1 MSFLEQFNTG
11 GFEKVQQA
19 IKDNKAFGKAVPT
32 PIKMPELPGT
42 NKVTKRRS
50 VALQRLRGGR
60 QSTILSQTDRL
71 GG

>member
-1 MSFLEQFNTG
+1 MSNLFGGSNDFEQIDA
-11 GFEKVQQA
+11 A
-19 IKDNKAFGKAVPT
+19 IKANKEGAKAIPT
-32 PIKMPELPGT
+32 PIKMPELP

-50 VALQRLRGGR
+50 IALQRLRGGR